1 MPQAAEFISG
11 TEFKRMIAGSY
22 QKFVQEHEVINNLNV
37 FPVPDGDTGTNM
49 LLTLGSVARA
59 LGEAAESSIGAVS
72 KRAADSAIMGARG
85 NSGVILSQLFRGL
98 ARGLAGKEQA
108 ASPELGKAF
117 QYGVLYAYRAVARP
131 VEGTILTVAKGIAKG
146 AHLAVRDG
154 RPFTDIL
161 KAAIAAGEHEL
172 QRTPE
177 LLPALKAAGVVDA
190 GGYGLI
196 VFLKGCLAGL
206 TGEYDYAVPE
216 AGTSRQLTVT
226 GIKAAIARP
235 YCTEFIVKNNTV
247 NSKQAREKLKPL
259 GDSLVLAE
267 GMELLKVHIHTAH
280 PGKILETALTWG
292 SLHDIKIDNMAD
304 QHSQQLTLPEPG
316 VSPVDK
322 KKTAVLSVV
331 SGQGLSAMMKELGAD
346 GIISGGQTMNPAV
359 EDFLAAV
366 HACPAENFILLPNNK
381 NIILA
386 ANQVQKLL
394 PERVKIIPT
403 VNVPQGMAALMA
415 FSPEASLEQNVERMT
430 QRMQEVRAA
439 GVTVAVRDSLVGGR
453 PVPAGSYIGV
463 VDGAVI
469 TYSQDLLTALSELL
483 KAMSRPGDEL
493 VSLYYGSLIDEAA
506 ARQLAAEAAKCL
518 QHAAVE
524 VYDGGQ
530 PQYYFLI
537 SIE

>member
-1 MPQAAEFISG
+1 MTQAVKLISG
-11 TEFKRMIAGSY
+11 TEFKHMIAASY
-22 QKFVQEHEVINNLNV
+22 QKFMQEHEVINNLNV

-59 LGEAAESSIGAVS
+59 LGEVTESSIGAVS

-108 ASPELGKAF
+108 ASAELGKAF

-146 AHLAVRDG
+146 AHRAVRDG
-154 RPFTDIL
+154 RPFADIL
-161 KAAIAAGEHEL
+161 TAAIAAGEHEL

-206 TGEYDYAVPE
+206 TGDYAGPE
-216 AGTSRQLTVT
+216 AEVGRQLVITDS
-226 GIKAAIARP
+226 KAVMAHP
-235 YCTEFIVKNNTV
+235 YCTEFLVKNSNL
-247 NSKQAREKLKPL
+247 NSRQVRKILQPL
-259 GDSLVLAE
+259 GESLVLAE
-267 GMELLKVHIHTAH
+267 GADLLKIHIHTAH
-280 PGKILETALTWG
+280 PGKILEKALTWG

-304 QHSQQLTLPEPG
+304 QHKQQLTPHEMDAP
-316 VSPVDK
+316 PADK

-331 SGQGLSAMMKELGAD
+331 SGKGLADMMKELGAD
-346 GIISGGQTMNPAV
+346 GIIPGGQTMNPAV

-366 HACPAENFILLPNNK
+366 HACPAETFILLPNNK

-394 PERVKIIPT
+394 PDRVQIIPT
-403 VNVPQGMAALMA
+403 MNVPQGMAALMA
-415 FSPEASLEQNVERMT
+415 FSAEASLEQNVERMT

-439 GVTVAVRDSLVGGR
+439 GVTVAVRDSLVDGR

-463 VDGAVI
+463 MDGVI
-469 TYSQDLLTALSELL
+469 VTHSHELSTALSGLL
-483 KAMSRPGDEL
+483 KAMSQPEPEL
-493 VSLYYGSLIDEAA
+493 VSLYYGSLIDEKE
-506 ARQLAAEAAKCL
+506 ARRLAAEAAKYL
-518 QHAAVE
+518 PHTAIE

-530 PQYYFLI
+530 PQYHFLI
-537 SIE
+537 SVE